1 MKLVSFEAALQ
12 LNNTILTWITED
24 EVEVSKFEIEKSSD
38 GTTFQTISTI
48 PAKNKKTRN
57 FYNYNDANV
66 LGGITYYRL
75 KMIDMDGHFV
85 YSDVKV
91 VNNKVNS
98 FVLYPNP
105 ASDALNLKFPSIKV
119 AGSIT
124 IINAKGQTLKTIN
137 LVNNSSNLVV
147 DIRNLNAGSYL
158 IKLDID
164 GNVNTQQFIK
174 L

>member
-1 MKLVSFEAALQ
+1 MEQHFKSFLQ
-12 LNNTILTWITED
+12 PLQKI
-24 EVEVSKFEIEKSSD
+24 K
-38 GTTFQTISTI
+38 
-48 PAKNKKTRN
+48 KNRT

-105 ASDALNLKFPSIKV
+105 TSDALNLQFPSIMV
-119 AGSIT
+119 AGPIT
-124 IINAKGQTLKTIN
+124 ILNAKGQTLKTIN
-137 LVNNSSNLVV
+137 LVNNSSNLMV
-147 DIRNLNAGSYL
+147 DIRNLNPGTYL

-164 GNVNTQQFIK
+164 GDANT
-174 L
+174 